1 MNSEAFCG
9 ISLHERYCS
18 KINYS
23 CNFCFK
29 FVLGKLHVSAVN
41 SSDFTSSVVLAD
53 SIGRTEL
60 LAQAEQHA
68 KAEGQVKSS

>member
-1 MNSEAFCG
+1 MSG
-9 ISLHERYCS
+9 
-18 KINYS
+18 
-23 CNFCFK
+23 
-29 FVLGKLHVSAVN
+29 VN

-53 SIGRTEL
+53 SIDRTEL